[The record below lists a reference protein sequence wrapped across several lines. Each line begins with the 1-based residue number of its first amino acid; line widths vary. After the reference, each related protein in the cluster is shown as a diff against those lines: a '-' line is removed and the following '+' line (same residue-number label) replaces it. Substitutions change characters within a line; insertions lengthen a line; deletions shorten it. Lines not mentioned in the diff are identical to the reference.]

1 LKEKSKKKMRQR
13 EGFERINIESP
24 VEERLKE
31 RIKRLAELH
40 KRSINKEVLYLLER
54 TLKLEEKKLKAG

>member
-1 LKEKSKKKMRQR
+1 MRQR